1 MVVGL
6 GLAWGVP
13 ALASAA
19 PSTPA
24 FEDPE
29 PFVSNDGS
37 IQLTWSGELGD
48 YEVELTTADGTARVV
63 YRGRMPS
70 AHLSGQLEGDY
81 ALRVRAHDEHGASPW
96 SEPKVLSVRH
106 HPLPFVYTLM
116 GLGLLTFVGTAGV
129 VLSSS
134 RRRA

>member
-1 MVVGL
+1 THDGPMASAAQAARVAVPLGARPRAWRWRSLFGLASGLCGRATMVVGL

-70 AHLSGQLEGDY
+70 AHLSG
-81 ALRVRAHDEHGASPW
+81 
-96 SEPKVLSVRH
+96 
-106 HPLPFVYTLM
+106 
-116 GLGLLTFVGTAGV
+116 
-129 VLSSS
+129 
-134 RRRA
+134 